1 MNLASISN
9 SKPFVSDYPGNSV
22 QTRWPVCRFFFPDT
36 PGLCTGIRFL
46 ILVPAV
52 RFISS
57 IEGLKETIT
66 TNDAGCDA
74 GLDSE
79 FGSVCFLVRIN
90 YGTIVVLFRVFSG
103 FCSVFQACIPPYD
116 DVFSAK
122 ADLSNPTILGSRP
135 MDSFDTGRVVSVWS
149 PIRLDCSD
157 DSTFITAEY
166 ILFFYTALCLNADFA
181 SAASGGAT
189 AQILSGDNTQSWR
202 FLFIKKEEAR
212 FGLLFCAFPA
222 HSRHSAK
229 GECVQRGLQERT
241 GLSFAGKRGAGGLR

>member
-1 MNLASISN
+1 M
-9 SKPFVSDYPGNSV
+9 
-22 QTRWPVCRFFFPDT
+22 
-36 PGLCTGIRFL
+36 
-46 ILVPAV
+46 
-52 RFISS
+52 
-57 IEGLKETIT
+57 
-66 TNDAGCDA
+66 
-74 GLDSE
+74 
-79 FGSVCFLVRIN
+79 
-90 YGTIVVLFRVFSG
+90 FRVFSG

-116 DVFSAK
+116 DAFSAK